1 MLVPFRPDQL
11 GGVIRIA
18 DASGK
23 AAEVGVVALVYLIA
37 VLSISVGLM
46 NLFPIPLLDGG
57 HLLFYALEAA
67 RGKQL
72 SKASQ
77 GAGFKIGL
85 AMVSSLM
92 VFAMWNDLAVV
103 ARWLDFAAQQIQ
115 SQ

>member
-1 MLVPFRPDQL
+1 MTRPKLRSLLPTGALL
-11 GGVIRIA
+11 GLLWGAVIIP
-18 DASGK
+18 
-23 AAEVGVVALVYLIA
+23 A

-57 HLLFYALEAA
+57 HLLFYALEAV
-67 RGKQL
+67 RGKPL
-72 SKASQ
+72 SQATQ

-85 AMVSSLM
+85 AIVGCLM
-92 VFAMWNDLAVV
+92 VFAMWNDLSVM